1 MAAAAIEPT
10 WTTDFFRPTNRYRD
24 LIRARHGDDSFELPN
39 FHTEVEL
46 IPDMSPEHI
55 LAAGITWGDLFHFL
69 LNKFVWMGPGV
80 YVYRGCNHYFL
91 YPLVLELGSSNF
103 HGPCLYIYAATG
115 SAAAATTATCD
126 FAVRLLGTIKEEGA
140 SINGRFSEYSF
151 SAPIS
156 GPGISR
162 FIQESYAKLRKVT
175 LKNMILNE
183 EQIRALAATEFRPD
197 MKVTLEGCQLLDD
210 NGCHDAFI
218 ECFQRDNGPT
228 QLISCRIDCHVLAA
242 ALEGNSSVTRFQLS
256 PGDWRAHD
264 AEMVV
269 IFRSLA
275 ENKSLVHLDLF
286 GVSISDE
293 NLTTLCLSLKG
304 HPTLTTLD
312 LQNTSPRSQ
321 YGTRARTELS
331 DEQMAQRTSV
341 VAEMMKENRVLRT
354 ITFNDIERDEQIYA
368 ETIQPYLE
376 TNRYRARVLA
386 IKKADIALRRPLLG
400 LALQTRSVRKKSNV
414 LWMFLSGNADVVL
427 QSNEDSEQVLE
438 IAASAPVEVGA
449 SAQQEVAACAQDEAA
464 ATRKRKL

>member
-1 MAAAAIEPT
+1 
-10 WTTDFFRPTNRYRD
+10 
-24 LIRARHGDDSFELPN
+24 
-39 FHTEVEL
+39 
-46 IPDMSPEHI
+46 
-55 LAAGITWGDLFHFL
+55 
-69 LNKFVWMGPGV
+69 
-80 YVYRGCNHYFL
+80 
-91 YPLVLELGSSNF
+91 
-103 HGPCLYIYAATG
+103 
-115 SAAAATTATCD
+115 
-126 FAVRLLGTIKEEGA
+126 
-140 SINGRFSEYSF
+140 
-151 SAPIS
+151 
-156 GPGISR
+156 
-162 FIQESYAKLRKVT
+162 
-175 LKNMILNE
+175 
-183 EQIRALAATEFRPD
+183 
-197 MKVTLEGCQLLDD
+197 
-210 NGCHDAFI
+210 
-218 ECFQRDNGPT
+218 
-228 QLISCRIDCHVLAA
+228 
-242 ALEGNSSVTRFQLS
+242 
-256 PGDWRAHD
+256 
-264 AEMVV
+264 MVV